1 MATKR
6 GETSKKRKAAVKRGA
21 GNKTKRQ
28 RAKKQSS
35 GISKKTLLLW
45 GVRLFMGALTVM
57 FLFVLFVYLGLFGSL
72 PTYSELSKI
81 KQNTASEVYS
91 SDGKLMGR
99 YYIQNRIT
107 IDNKDISKYVKEA
120 LIATEDSRFFEHKG
134 IDFVSLGRVIVK
146 SILLGDRS
154 QGGGSTISQQ
164 LAKNLYPRKNLG
176 FLTLPAGK
184 IKEIF
189 TAGRLEKIYTK
200 EEILTLYL
208 NTVPFGE
215 NIYGIETASER
226 FFSKSSKYLD
236 PAESATLIGMLA
248 ANTRYNPHRN
258 PELSLKRRNVVL
270 DRMVEHG
277 YLTSGQ
283 AGKYKVSP
291 IKLHYRKIDRNT
303 GIAPYFREKI
313 RKEIEKILKDKFDNE
328 YDLLTDGLKI
338 TTTIDSRLQ
347 GYAAS
352 AVHRRM
358 KRLQQE
364 FNRHWKGREPWRDHP
379 DIYID
384 ALKRSE
390 RYKNV
395 KKQGKSEEETL
406 KVMNTKVS
414 MKIFSYDGEKEVMMS
429 PADSVKYYLKLLN
442 AGFIAINPSNG
453 HILAWVGGI
462 DHKTFQYDHVTA
474 RRQVGST
481 FKPIVYTAAMIE
493 GMEPDTYISNERHV
507 YEQYDD
513 WSPAN
518 HDGNYEGYYSLKGGL
533 VNSVNTI
540 SAEVIVRTGIDEVI
554 ALAGEMGITSPIPE
568 VPSIALGTA
577 EISLLE
583 MVRAY
588 ATFPNYGRPVK
599 SVDLLKIEDRDGNVL
614 WEQEPNRPEEQIY
627 DEQVAFSIVDMLR
640 GVVERGT
647 ARGLRSTY
655 GLKSTMGGKTGTTQ
669 NNSDGWFIGF
679 TPGLVAGAWVGNDN
693 PSIHFR
699 TTALGQGAHTAL
711 PIFARF
717 MQQTER
723 DASFNKFTRRSFY
736 ALPYGLAM
744 KLSVPDYTLEDPDQS
759 IFDRVFDAFSKP
771 DSIKLKKRQ
780 ERRERKTVKKKRDQ
794 KSILERMKSLFRR
807 R

>member
-1 MATKR
+1 MVTKR
-6 GETSKKRKAAVKRGA
+6 GATTRRKNTAVKRKAKSKGI
-21 GNKTKRQ
+21 
-28 RAKKQSS
+28 KKNSA
-35 GISKKTLLLW
+35 GISKKTLLIW
-45 GVRLFMGALTVM
+45 GIKLFLGALTAM

-72 PTYSELSKI
+72 PAYSELSKI

-107 IDNKDISKYVKEA
+107 IDNKSISRYVKEA
-120 LIATEDSRFFEHKG
+120 LIATEDSRFFEHEG

-164 LAKNLYPRKNLG
+164 LAKNLYPRKHLG
-176 FLTLPAGK
+176 FLTLPVGK
-184 IKEIF
+184 VKEIF
-189 TAGRLEKIYTK
+189 TASRLEKIYTK

-208 NTVPFGE
+208 NTVPFGD
-215 NIYGIETASER
+215 NVYGIETASER

-258 PELSLKRRNVVL
+258 PKLSLNRRNIVL
-270 DRMVEHG
+270 DRMAEHG
-277 YLTSGQ
+277 SLTSGEVK
-283 AGKYKVSP
+283 KYKSTP
-291 IKLHYRKIDRNT
+291 IRLHYRKIDRNT

-313 RKEIEKILKDKFDNE
+313 RKKTEKILKEKYDNE
-328 YDLLTDGLKI
+328 YNLLTDGLRI

-347 GYAAS
+347 EYASS
-352 AVHRRM
+352 AVHMQM

-364 FNRHWKGREPWRDHP
+364 FNRHWKGKEPWEAHP

-390 RYKNV
+390 RYKRL
-395 KKQGKSEEETL
+395 KKQGKSEKETL
-406 KVMNTKVS
+406 KILDTKVP
-414 MKIFSYDGEKEVMMS
+414 MRIFSYDGEKEVMMS

-442 AGFIAINPSNG
+442 AGFIAIDPLNG

-462 DHKTFQYDHVTA
+462 DHKTFQFDHVTS

-481 FKPIVYTAAMIE
+481 FKPIVYTAAMKE
-493 GMEPDTYISNERHV
+493 GMEPDTYISNERRV
-507 YEQYDD
+507 YEQYDN

-554 ALAGEMGITSPIPE
+554 DLAGEMGITSPIPE

-588 ATFPNYGRPVK
+588 ATFPNYGRPVRI
-599 SVDLLKIEDRDGNVL
+599 VELLKIEDRNGNVL
-614 WEQEPNRPEEQIY
+614 WEQEPDRPEEQVF

-647 ARGLRSTY
+647 ARGLRSTF
-655 GLKSTMGGKTGTTQ
+655 GLRSEMGGKTGTTQ

-699 TTALGQGAHTAL
+699 STALGQGAHTAL

-717 MQQTER
+717 MQRTER
-723 DASFNKFTRRSFY
+723 DSRFRNFTQHSFY
-736 ALPYGLAM
+736 TLPYNLAM
-744 KLSVPDYTLEDPDQS
+744 ELSVPDYSLEDPDQN
-759 IFDRVFDAFSKP
+759 IFDRVFGTSGDM

-780 ERRERKTVKKKRDQ
+780 DRQERKTERKKQRDQ

-807 R
+807 K